1 MHVSPNRRIK
11 VNFQVL
17 LTFVAKRVVQVE
29 LCMLLFADKIFHY
42 SGGKPVGQ
50 EVSRKGHKEWGPCL

>member
-11 VNFQVL
+11 VKFQVL

-29 LCMLLFADKIFHY
+29 LCMLLFADKIFLY
-42 SGGKPVGQ
+42 SDGQPLGQ
-50 EVSRKGHKEWGPCL
+50 EVS